1 MKPLSRVKYQGAPG
15 IGAVLAVLLGLL
27 WLGQATALCA
37 ASPNTN
43 GNRFL
48 LLLDTS
54 LSMKPLE
61 TPQREATFDL
71 IYSGLRGHMTNGDT
85 YGVWLAGDRNDTS
98 FPMESWKLK
107 HAVELAAKA
116 AVHLKDRGYKGAGGL
131 NAALADVGRVV
142 QNVGDLTVVLVSN
155 GETPVKGTPFDDAIN
170 ARFAE
175 LAPAMKQAGAT
186 LNTVL
191 VAQDGEFVAWAVNS
205 PDFLVEV
212 PARPSRTGSKK
223 FQAAQA
229 EKAIA
234 AAKAEAAAAT
244 PRATAAPIIIT
255 RESVAQEKRSYSAA
269 TTLQVEPTVAVAT
282 NASNT
287 VATVASVP
295 TTNGAALATTNVP
308 ALAAATKAVVTSAV
322 VVATVSVPAS
332 NVALT
337 AVAPKIITPAAAPL
351 ASPAPSVPPP
361 DQSQI
366 IWWAGAGAGAM
377 LVLVLVVFLLVR
389 SRRAQPSLIS
399 QSLLRQREG

>member
-1 MKPLSRVKYQGAPG
+1 M
-15 IGAVLAVLLGLL
+15 VLLGLL
-27 WLGQATALCA
+27 WLGPSTAFCA
-37 ASPNTN
+37 VSPGTN

-48 LLLDTS
+48 LILDNS

-170 ARFAE
+170 ARFTE

-282 NASNT
+282 NAVSSNT

-308 ALAAATKAVVTSAV
+308 ALAAPTKAVVTNAV
-322 VVATVSVPAS
+322 VVATISAPTGTTAV
-332 NVALT
+332 LT

-366 IWWAGAGAGAM
+366 IWWVGAGAGAM
-377 LVLVLVVFLLVR
+377 LMLVLVVFLLVR